1 MARNKIVF
9 GSEVMID
16 LTADTVDAAHLLPG
30 YTAHDRSGEIITG
43 SCPYD
48 MDTSGADATQAEI
61 LDGKK
66 AGINGVMVTGTMPNN
81 GQQMLVIDDISDSL
95 QIPFGYHDG
104 SGRAYIKGTEVAKIV
119 PANIKA
125 GISILGQ
132 TGSYAGEPVTVQSKS
147 VTPSRGTH
155 TVFPD
160 SGYDYLSQVTVAAI
174 PYTETPNSAGGT
186 TVTIG

>member
-81 GQQMLVIDDISDSL
+81 GQQMFTHNVFPGIFDETA
-95 QIPFGYHDG
+95 QN
-104 SGRAYIKGTEVAKIV
+104 AYIESTETFTRMFQESCL
-119 PANIKA
+119 PF
-125 GISILGQ
+125 L
-132 TGSYAGEPVTVQSKS
+132 SKS
-147 VTPSRGTH
+147 LACNVQRSL
-155 TVFPD
+155 VFDFARDRDFSTALDLPLNA
-160 SGYDYLSQVTVAAI
+160 GAA
-174 PYTETPNSAGGT
+174 ETFHLVSLET
-186 TVTIG
+186 